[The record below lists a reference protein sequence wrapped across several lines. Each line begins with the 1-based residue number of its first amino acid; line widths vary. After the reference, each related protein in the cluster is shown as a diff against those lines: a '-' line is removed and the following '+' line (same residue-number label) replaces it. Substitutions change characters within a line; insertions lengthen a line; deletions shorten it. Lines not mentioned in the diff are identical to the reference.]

1 MGLMEPAEEEADQ
14 PEGEKKKMVDADID
28 IPPQPIVIVSTHNDL
43 KKVLKPRPLASN
55 SPDIDFTVQS
65 RP

>member
-43 KKVLKPRPLASN
+43 KKVLETPSHRLKLA
-55 SPDIDFTVQS
+55 
-65 RP
+65 